1 MLRISVSY
9 VYADFWY
16 STVGTYPAS
25 GTLSNSRHCA
35 FLLAR
40 VLAGIDVGRRL
51 SVLGG
56 WWFSSSANFG
66 GGLPMQRNGFCDW
79 QSRGIG
85 EDCTYWKIQAGHED
99 EPQAVRQTVA
109 RTENLIGNFASKP
122 HNGFS
127 CVVDWWVG
135 VQLQAKSFSRCILAS
150 KSPAVCGTLPR
161 F

>member
-1 MLRISVSY
+1 MALVTRWTGSFFQETEAIRWQ
-9 VYADFWY
+9 A
-16 STVGTYPAS
+16 TYPAS

-66 GGLPMQRNGFCDW
+66 GLPMQRNGFCDW

-99 EPQAVRQTVA
+99 ERF
-109 RTENLIGNFASKP
+109 GKP
-122 HNGFS
+122 
-127 CVVDWWVG
+127 
-135 VQLQAKSFSRCILAS
+135 
-150 KSPAVCGTLPR
+150 LPEPKI
-161 F
+161 